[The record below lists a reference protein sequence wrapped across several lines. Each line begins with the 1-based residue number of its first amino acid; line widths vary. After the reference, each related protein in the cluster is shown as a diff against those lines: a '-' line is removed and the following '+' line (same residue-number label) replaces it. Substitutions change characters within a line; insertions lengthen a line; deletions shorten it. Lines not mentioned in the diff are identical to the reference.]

1 MDSPPV
7 GRKMIPAA
15 ALRELPLFLCPTWTH
30 SESTKQL
37 TQAKKKYP
45 EWYERRIVQGLPKGS
60 WTASPAVYEWWIR
73 TLSTGAEQGHRY
85 WCIMALAAYAKKCGI
100 SRDNL
105 EADAYGLIPLLN
117 SKGDAFT
124 EDDVLAALE
133 AYNDS
138 YITYPIDAISLRT
151 GIPIQ
156 KNKRNGRKQALHLR
170 LARASRDIL
179 CEERGKEV
187 WWEGAGR
194 PKGSTKAKAIVEQY
208 QAEHPGATKSEIK
221 AATGLSYP
229 TIRKYYKTQEGGGS
243 SAKNDQTD
251 S

>member
-1 MDSPPV
+1 MSNLDTFETAKP
-7 GRKMIPAA
+7 
-15 ALRELPLFLCPTWTH
+15 
-30 SESTKQL
+30 L

-85 WCIMALAAYAKKCGI
+85 WCIMVLAAYAKKCGI

-194 PKGSTKAKAIVEQY
+194 HKGSTKAKAIVEQY

>member
-7 GRKMIPAA
+7 ERKMIPAA

-133 AYNDS
+133 AYNDGAS
-138 YITYPIDAISLRT
+138 IVVSEKESMFSFFSSKDYTICLQGQVAHRLDPERT
-151 GIPIQ
+151 IFKGASVLSICSDIIQGIPESLDD
-156 KNKRNGRKQALHLR
+156 KKEKLKSNELALKSAAALLR
-170 LARASRDIL
+170 EPFDQQDTLDRLKGEYEALTAS
-179 CEERGKEV
+179 
-187 WWEGAGR
+187 
-194 PKGSTKAKAIVEQY
+194 
-208 QAEHPGATKSEIK
+208 
-221 AATGLSYP
+221 LS
-229 TIRKYYKTQEGGGS
+229 
-243 SAKNDQTD
+243 A
-251 S
+251 

>member
-1 MDSPPV
+1 MSNLD
-7 GRKMIPAA
+7 
-15 ALRELPLFLCPTWTH
+15 T
-30 SESTKQL
+30 SETTKQL

-105 EADAYGLIPLLN
+105 EEDAYGLIPLLN

-170 LARASRDIL
+170 LARPAGIFFVRN
-179 CEERGKEV
+179 EGKKSGGKV
-187 WWEGAGR
+187 
-194 PKGSTKAKAIVEQY
+194 
-208 QAEHPGATKSEIK
+208 QADPK
-221 AATGLSYP
+221 AAQKQKP
-229 TIRKYYKTQEGGGS
+229 
-243 SAKNDQTD
+243 
-251 S
+251 